1 MFFVD
6 LLFALLIGLLLSV
19 LFTLI
24 FDARGPWDIF
34 WVFLLLVVLG
44 SWVGGLWL
52 VPFGPVLFD
61 VAWIPFLLAGLFFAL
76 ILAAATPPPPFSTR
90 RWRQNRSAT
99 AAGNAS
105 GPSSIRTGKTG
116 VRSTAASGALA
127 DGWSRGAPFAG
138 GRSV

>member
-90 RWRQNRSAT
+90 TDVTPPAGSGTVLAFSLFFWILLLGLV
-99 AAGNAS
+99 AA
-105 GPSSIRTGKTG
+105 II
-116 VRSTAASGALA
+116 LA
-127 DGWSRGAPFAG
+127 Y
-138 GRSV
+138 V